1 MARLQ
6 ADQTGAI
13 SQAELDSVQLIILNK
28 LTDGNIQLHLPAQL
42 FSDRNMI
49 PKPEEVKEQVFL
61 TKLEN
66 EESEF
71 YSNHPESKTETPS
84 GHSKALI

>member
-1 MARLQ
+1 M
-6 ADQTGAI
+6 
-13 SQAELDSVQLIILNK
+13 QL
-28 LTDGNIQLHLPAQL
+28 
-42 FSDRNMI
+42 R
-49 PKPEEVKEQVFL
+49 PEEIKEQVFL

-84 GHSKALI
+84 VHSKAHN